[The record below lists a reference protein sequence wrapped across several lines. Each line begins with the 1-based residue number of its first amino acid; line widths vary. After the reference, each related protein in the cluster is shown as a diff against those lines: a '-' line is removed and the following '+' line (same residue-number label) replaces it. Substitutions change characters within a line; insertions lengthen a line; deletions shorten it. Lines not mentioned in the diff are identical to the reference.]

1 MLYFIDR
8 IDFVGDAP
16 ECHFQDKGV
25 RHSVRKGIAHIV
37 RDENG
42 QEFVAGPSCARR
54 HTKDTNWG
62 ERVPDFTKGAL
73 MVPVEAHPGGGGG
86 AAGPRAD
93 DDGEPLENV
102 DDFAVAYL
110 RLRFEKLA
118 KMGFVGAAHA
128 KLEPRYQEW
137 LQHKTLSE
145 SARTHIKNI
154 EKMEGQQY
162 DTFRMARLQKC
173 YAVAFLIQAALK
185 NPIKDYDRKYLDSYN
200 TWIKKNYMLTVPQMD
215 TLRKIFANLKDPLFS
230 RVQLTNF

>member
-62 ERVPDFTKGAL
+62 ERVPDFTKGATIL
-73 MVPVEAHPGGGGG
+73 RTEAHPGGGGG
-86 AAGPRAD
+86 GAGPQAD
-93 DDGEPLENV
+93 GDEDINNV

-110 RLRFEKLA
+110 RLRFEKLQA
-118 KMGFVGAAHA
+118 MQFKGAAYKA
-128 KLEPRYQEW
+128 FEPYYQNWKSTGKLTEDARRHIENTEN
-137 LQHKTLSE
+137 KLSQ
-145 SARTHIKNI
+145 SADKFH
-154 EKMEGQQY
+154 
-162 DTFRMARLQKC
+162 MARLQKC
-173 YAVAFLIQAALK
+173 YAVAFMIQAALK
-185 NPIKDYDRKYLDSYN
+185 KELDDFEQNFLSGVDAWVKEKYTLS
-200 TWIKKNYMLTVPQMD
+200 VAQMD
-215 TLRKIFANLKDPLFS
+215 KLKEILSKLDDPLFAKIE
-230 RVQLTNF
+230 LAYF